1 MQIETR
7 STRGSARATA
17 RGRGE
22 RVVGLELDHRPHGD
36 AERPQRVL
44 EHRELR
50 EQLGRHAGAGLVA
63 RPEVVAERLDHV
75 VGGDAHVGR
84 ALLEHPEHRPE
95 DPADRGHLDAVV
107 VEVRRHGEVVTE
119 ELVGAVDEVDL
130 HRPAP

>member
-1 MQIETR
+1 MQIEHPLDPR
-7 STRGSARATA
+7 VGAGD
-17 RGRGE
+17 GRGGGQ

-95 DPADRGHLDAVV
+95 HPADRRHLDAVV
-107 VEVRRHGEVVTE
+107 VEVRRHREVVAE
-119 ELVGAVDEVDL
+119 ELVGPVDEVHL
-130 HRPAP
+130 HSPAP